1 LTLIN
6 LATWQ
11 LTGRFTA
18 AAPGTTEFLG
28 DALNA
33 LGRNKDTVR
42 ETGILALLFGIA
54 WKLLLV
60 VALIW
65 LTVWFMKKFLR
76 LSPEGRSPEGAV
88 RVLSVTHLD
97 PRHSIYLVEVG
108 ERLLVLGAGAE
119 SLGLLAEIATPVE
132 RNAIKERLKE
142 PGAGF
147 GSYLSEWASR
157 MASGGGP
164 KEQLKEGADFLRRQL
179 DELRRKR
186 GGGGAP

>member
-1 LTLIN
+1 MILNN

-33 LGRNKDTVR
+33 LGRNKEAVR
-42 ETGILALLFGIA
+42 ETGFLAIAFGIL
-54 WKLLLV
+54 WKLILV

-65 LTVWFMKKFLR
+65 FTVWFMKRFLH
-76 LSPEGRSPEGAV
+76 LGSASPAPEGGV

-97 PRHSIYLVEVG
+97 PRHAIYVVEVG
-108 ERLLVLGAGAE
+108 ERLLILGAGAE
-119 SLGLLAEIATPVE
+119 SLSLLAEIGTPVE
-132 RNAIKERLKE
+132 RNALKERLKE

-157 MASGGGP
+157 MAHGGGP
-164 KEQLKEGADFLRRQL
+164 KEQLKEGADFLRRTL
-179 DELRRKR
+179 DDLRRKR
-186 GGGGAP
+186 GGGAAG

>member
-1 LTLIN
+1 LILNN

-33 LGRNKDTVR
+33 LGRNKDAVR
-42 ETGILALLFGIA
+42 ETGFLAILFGIL
-54 WKLLLV
+54 WKLILV

-65 LTVWFMKKFLR
+65 LTVWLMKRFLH
-76 LSPEGRSPEGAV
+76 LGPANPAQGGAV

-97 PRHSIYLVEVG
+97 PRHAIYLVEVG
-108 ERLLVLGAGAE
+108 ERLLVLGVGGE
-119 SLGLLAEIATPVE
+119 SVNLLAEIGTPVE
-132 RNAIKERLKE
+132 RNALKERLKE
-142 PGAGF
+142 PGPGF

-157 MASGGGP
+157 MAGGGGP
-164 KEQLKEGADFLRRQL
+164 KEQLKEGADFLKRQL

-186 GGGGAP
+186 GGGEGA